1 MAAGGILRLT
11 ASIRVPNETHP
22 GTPVC
27 HPNDEY
33 RPQRAPLS
41 GTENPSAHEQEGNN
55 RRPFDLLRWAMIIK
69 CWAAQ
74 QTH

>member
-1 MAAGGILRLT
+1 MT
-11 ASIRVPNETHP
+11 DPSIRVPNERSP

-27 HPNDEY
+27 HPNDAY

-41 GTENPSAHEQEGNN
+41 ELKIHPLMEQEGNN
-55 RRPFDLLRWAMIIK
+55 RRPYDLLRWAMIIK